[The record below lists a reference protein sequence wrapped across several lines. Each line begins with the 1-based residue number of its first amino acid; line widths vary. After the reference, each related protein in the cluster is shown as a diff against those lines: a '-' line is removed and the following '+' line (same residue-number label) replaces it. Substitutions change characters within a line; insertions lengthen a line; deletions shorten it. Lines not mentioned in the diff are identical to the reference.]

1 MVAAGGLGAGTAG
14 SFSNNMPLSHQVV
27 MLFWRALLVGM
38 LVLDCLMCVVSGASL
53 ENNSAY
59 QACLASPYT
68 CTNLCVPP
76 PCPPVSLE
84 RSWLLGSPVWLRGGP
99 TYPRPDVCAV
109 TGL

>member
-14 SFSNNMPLSHQVV
+14 SFSNMPLSHQVV
-27 MLFWRALLVGM
+27 MLFWRALLVVM
-38 LVLDCLMCVVSGASL
+38 LVLDTLVAARRL
-53 ENNSAY
+53 EDNSSY